1 MFLASSHLRHYYEQ
15 LSTLSVSMRGG
26 QEHRELKHSQFTR
39 MPVGSSTYY
48 QYVQNGSKNY
58 QGRFSE
64 TGQANKVGRT
74 YAQPSLGN
82 RCPVRILD
90 SYLSKLPPGS
100 TAFYMQPVQK
110 PPADSSKPWFKNM
123 PMGVN
128 PLKTMMAKVSEL
140 AGLPVKYNN
149 HSLRATSAS
158 RMFQTGVPEKIV
170 AEVTGHKSMKA
181 LRQYERT
188 TEQQFQSVGSSI
200 SVMETFGQEQVLS
213 VSKSEI
219 EEESVQE
226 TKPDKEALVGEL
238 QKTLPSIS
246 GTLNNCTFNFNS

>member
-1 MFLASSHLRHYYEQ
+1 
-15 LSTLSVSMRGG
+15 
-26 QEHRELKHSQFTR
+26 
-39 MPVGSSTYY
+39 
-48 QYVQNGSKNY
+48 
-58 QGRFSE
+58 
-64 TGQANKVGRT
+64 
-74 YAQPSLGN
+74 
-82 RCPVRILD
+82 
-90 SYLSKLPPGS
+90 
-100 TAFYMQPVQK
+100 
-110 PPADSSKPWFKNM
+110 
-123 PMGVN
+123 MGVN

-246 GTLNNCTFNFNS
+246 GTLNNCTFNFNF